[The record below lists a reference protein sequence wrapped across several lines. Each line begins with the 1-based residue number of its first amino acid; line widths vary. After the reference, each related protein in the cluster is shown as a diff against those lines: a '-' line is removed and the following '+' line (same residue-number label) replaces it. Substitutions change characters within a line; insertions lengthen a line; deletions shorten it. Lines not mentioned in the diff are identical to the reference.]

1 MGERI
6 NKALYKVE
14 EKKQKRAAR
23 RAQVSIREVRSGL
36 VEGIA
41 ICYDITISPQ
51 KFYLMVIKG
60 FLKFLLTRFLLKM
73 LSKIF

>member
-23 RAQVSIREVRSGL
+23 RAQVRSGL

-51 KFYLMVIKG
+51 KFYLMVGKG